1 MNIIL
6 FFKKKYV
13 FSLKKK
19 TRGGVKHLIFKLLQ
33 SNNDNKDCDLYIKI
47 SS

>member
-1 MNIIL
+1 M
-6 FFKKKYV
+6 FF
-13 FSLKKK
+13 FLKK
-19 TRGGVKHLIFKLLQ
+19 RQGGGVKHLIFKLLQ